1 MVHRVPVALSPS
13 SLGSFTKCPLA
24 FRFSYIERLP
34 EPPSAAASKGTLVH
48 LALQHLMWR
57 PAAERTLAA
66 ALTDLDRARADLT
79 DDPDLADLALTD
91 AEWDAFHA
99 DAEALL
105 RRYFELEDPTT
116 VRPIGLELR
125 VQAEVAPGV
134 RMRGV
139 IDRLELDGDGEL
151 VITDYKTGKPPPPQ
165 RLQESLTGVNIYSRL
180 CEAMLGR
187 RPARVQLLYLS
198 APERIVSTPT
208 PATLRG
214 VGNRAGA
221 VMSAVRTA
229 CERDD
234 FRPKTSPLCNW
245 CSFQEFCP
253 AFGGDPE
260 LARPTLEARYA
271 NGGAGVA

>member
-1 MVHRVPVALSPS
+1 
-13 SLGSFTKCPLA
+13 
-24 FRFSYIERLP
+24 
-34 EPPSAAASKGTLVH
+34 
-48 LALQHLMWR
+48 
-57 PAAERTLAA
+57 
-66 ALTDLDRARADLT
+66 
-79 DDPDLADLALTD
+79 
-91 AEWDAFHA
+91 
-99 DAEALL
+99 
-105 RRYFELEDPTT
+105 
-116 VRPIGLELR
+116 
-125 VQAEVAPGV
+125 VAPGV

-139 IDRLELDGDGEL
+139 IDRLELDDDGEL

-198 APERIVSTPT
+198 TPERIVSTPT

-214 VGNRAGA
+214 VDGRAGA

-253 AFGGDPE
+253 AFGGDPT

-271 NGGAGVA
+271 PAADPA